1 MELRH
6 YIDWICKDECDLLQ
20 WETRLTDFY
29 HSLGWIDK
37 QRSISQ
43 AIRAIANWIAKD
55 HKLTRLPETIVL
67 TEDLRMIYERIYNGK
82 YNKFLYETMAHVQKK
97 IVYMQKEGEIFVSVT
112 EMHSKKQRNDGNSN
126 KGSNPSLLS
135 TSINVGN
142 NHEQADDYESASDSF
157 EEDGHDD
164 YKVKDDNN
172 KDNVKSKKN
181 DHEETDEIDD
191 FVMPIQP
198 KRKKPKLE
206 NSMVLDAVHN
216 ISENSSTGQLLKS
229 PGIGFQKKVSMKK
242 SDVYTNEN
250 SKFIPASSTENID
263 EQANNHEQNHCQ
275 VDYYESVFDSSEED
289 DDCDGYKAE
298 DDNCNK
304 DNNDHEESDKIDD
317 FIMPI
322 QLKWKNPELENSMVL
337 DAVNENSSSN
347 YTDTELHKAEQPLK
361 SPGFEFQ
368 EKQVP
373 ERKSKR
379 HKVSNKKSEIALSSK
394 ASSSDIYT
402 NENSEFISTSSTENI
417 EQVEIDDI
425 TKIEEQLKEEPR
437 TEWIVG
443 SINITQKFR
452 QYQLSAIDKAKKG
465 LLKWDNTY
473 EILALASIIVIS
485 SPCPY
490 PYEYFTLEEWDYI
503 TKANPYSIK
512 KKYYSIVHFSKHD
525 VPVKAPSKI
534 SEKLHCCNYLYP
546 FMKPL
551 FMITKVYEVMLNR
564 LVSGSRK
571 WPDFS
576 YVVDNIPILNSEIKP
591 LGFTPLQNK
600 KDFLKVNLRAK
611 NSINQQLRLK
621 GGPNKSVKVN

>member
-1 MELRH
+1 VNVNNETLLRH
-6 YIDWICKDECDLLQ
+6 F
-20 WETRLTDFY
+20 TSLTEF
-29 HSLGWIDK
+29 HII
-37 QRSISQ
+37 Q
-43 AIRAIANWIAKD
+43 
-55 HKLTRLPETIVL
+55 LPETIVL

-82 YNKFLYETMAHVQKK
+82 YNKFLYE
-97 IVYMQKEGEIFVSVT
+97 KEGEIFVSVT

-157 EEDGHDD
+157 EEDEVFESGL
-164 YKVKDDNN
+164 
-172 KDNVKSKKN
+172 N

-485 SPCPY
+485 SPSSL
-490 PYEYFTLEEWDYI
+490 YEAAKECVFSSSIYI
-503 TKANPYSIK
+503 NAKEP
-512 KKYYSIVHFSKHD
+512 FLSKCARRIFNDLHD